1 MTVYSIDWQ
10 IFGHFLP
17 PLSQIFNQIQLFF
30 TEIIATHSNLSMKE
44 PSVAK
49 LGLKMKKIAKN
60 DQILRKI
67 GLLRQIWAN

>member
-1 MTVYSIDWQ
+1 
-10 IFGHFLP
+10 
-17 PLSQIFNQIQLFF
+17 
-30 TEIIATHSNLSMKE
+30 MKE